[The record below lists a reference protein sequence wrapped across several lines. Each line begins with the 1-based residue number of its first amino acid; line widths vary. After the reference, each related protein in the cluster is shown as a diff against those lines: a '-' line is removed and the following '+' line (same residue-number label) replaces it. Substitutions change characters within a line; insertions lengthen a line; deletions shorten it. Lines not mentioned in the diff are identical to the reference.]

1 MSTLPNNKVQNYL
14 FFEGR
19 CEEALK
25 FYEQAVGA
33 KIGAVMKYRDSPD
46 PDTEKHVP
54 AANMD
59 KVMHSFFHIGNT
71 EIMASDGFAKGNPE
85 FKGFALSIFGKD
97 EAEVKRYFDA
107 LAAVGKVT
115 QPIIKTFFSPAFGMV
130 TDKFGVQWMV
140 LVPQEMG

>member
-1 MSTLPNNKVQNYL
+1 MSTLPGNKVQSYL

-33 KIGAVMKYRDSPD
+33 RIGAVMKFKDSPE
-46 PDTEKHVP
+46 PETANHVP
-54 AANMD
+54 AENMN

-71 EIMASDGFAKGNPE
+71 EIMASDGYAKGNPE
-85 FKGFALSIFGKD
+85 FKGFALSIFGKN

-107 LAAVGKVT
+107 LAAGGKVT
-115 QPIIKTFFSPAFGMV
+115 QPVIKTFFSPAFGMV

-140 LVPQEMG
+140 LVPAEIN

>member
-1 MSTLPNNKVQNYL
+1 MSLPDNKVQSYL

-33 KIGAVMKYRDSPD
+33 KIGAVMKYKDSPD
-46 PDTEKHVP
+46 PDTAKYVP
-54 AANMD
+54 AANLD
-59 KVMHSFFHIGNT
+59 KVMHSFFMIGNT
-71 EIMASDGFAKGNPE
+71 EIMASDGYAKGQPKFE
-85 FKGFALSIFGKD
+85 GFALSIFGKD
-97 EAEVKRYFDA
+97 EAEVKKLFEA
-107 LAAVGKVT
+107 LGAGGKVT

-140 LVPQEMG
+140 LVPMEM